1 MSRLSKLQ
9 RKAALLR
16 FHLIKHGDFPKN
28 EKHRIDLLG
37 IARAGLEKWIRGE
50 VLRPRSL
57 ESVDERVK
65 EVLVLDSMMPNLF
78 ENYIGVM
85 EFGKLLGLTRRECQ
99 IAIDTVAGELG
110 PTFSIFSMQRGRA
123 DSLLSDLQGLYAVYR
138 MERTKHATLTTGRD
152 ESVLRMALSVRYRL
166 PGSKL
171 MSRDLQ
177 RVRCKLNIPSYR
189 APVDIHEYDGYITPS
204 DASGEGRHYWMFEV
218 RQESE
223 KDAVFFMTE
232 SLRRGPHHA
241 PQRRLALGIM
251 VSRTQ
256 DTKSV
261 PAIWPIVIERRADLP
276 DVSEPEEGF
285 EQSAEQ
291 RFVTETAALLE
302 PKSVGKWVFNALK
315 EAEEFATFM
324 TTKTP

>member
-37 IARAGLEKWIRGE
+37 ITRAGLEKWIRGE

-110 PTFSIFSMQRGRA
+110 PTFSIFSIVPSNRLCRE
-123 DSLLSDLQGLYAVYR
+123 LSD
-138 MERTKHATLTTGRD
+138 
-152 ESVLRMALSVRYRL
+152 
-166 PGSKL
+166 
-171 MSRDLQ
+171 
-177 RVRCKLNIPSYR
+177 RVK
-189 APVDIHEYDGYITPS
+189 
-204 DASGEGRHYWMFEV
+204 
-218 RQESE
+218 
-223 KDAVFFMTE
+223 
-232 SLRRGPHHA
+232 
-241 PQRRLALGIM
+241 
-251 VSRTQ
+251 
-256 DTKSV
+256 
-261 PAIWPIVIERRADLP
+261 
-276 DVSEPEEGF
+276 
-285 EQSAEQ
+285 AEI
-291 RFVTETAALLE
+291 
-302 PKSVGKWVFNALK
+302 WVFNKAKDGTLK
-315 EAEEFATFM
+315 GEHLKDAFEHSEIRLKQVDKWIQEEKNEQEIEGGKRKGFRM
-324 TTKTP
+324 